1 MCEMIYFFLIFQ
13 ESVKTFITAKKRIV
27 LDNQTENEETRP
39 LVEGE
44 ENC

>member
-13 ESVKTFITAKKRIV
+13 ESVKTFITAKN
-27 LDNQTENEETRP
+27 DQTDDQTDNEETRP
-39 LVEGE
+39 LVAGE

>member
-1 MCEMIYFFLIFQ
+1 MCEIIYSFLIFQ

-27 LDNQTENEETRP
+27 LDDQTDNEVTRP